1 MPWLPYNPNPDG
13 ITTGDCTIRAI
24 CAVTGLDWKTA
35 HTAVCEL
42 ARDMSDMPSTNRV
55 WWAFL
60 RAIGFRQFHLID
72 TCPACY
78 TVRDFA
84 LDHPHGK
91 YILGPHEHAVAV
103 VDGWYMD
110 SWDSG
115 STVPTYYF
123 EEELNHGMGAIQ
135 HTTLPGDEQSG
146 VSDGVSAGMEPAD
159 VPAATD
165 GADDDAADDPG
176 GDRSG

>member
-60 RAIGFRQFHLID
+60 RAIGFRKFHLID

-123 EEELNHGMGAIQ
+123 EEEMNHGD
-135 HTTLPGDEQSG
+135 LEQPL
-146 VSDGVSAGMEPAD
+146 SDVSAAAD
-159 VPAATD
+159 VPVSA
-165 GADDDAADDPG
+165 DAAASAAAG
-176 GDRSG
+176 AGAGN